1 MTFSLLKVFLK
12 MDPPTDRDSF
22 SFKRLEL
29 SGNLIYELFNE
40 YYNLYQKQIFLNIDK
55 DINYNYKTQI
65 ELETIKL
72 EQLKDI
78 FISSMTKYTKNRVLE
93 GGFNSAFKG
102 NWGASS
108 HTKRPG
114 VLQDLNRLSH
124 NSFIS
129 NLRKINLPLDASAK
143 VVGPRLCHSSQYGI
157 IDPIDT
163 PDGGNCGLHKHL
175 TICSYVTN
183 GYSSKNMYD
192 WLLKNMEMRV
202 LDDLQPI
209 DVYGKVKIMLNGR
222 WIAVCSNLYEPVQM
236 LRNCRRL
243 SLIPLFTSISYSV
256 PKKNNKYIYRLW
268 TSMSSSLLY

>member
-1 MTFSLLKVFLK
+1 MGEQNYTQKAYYLGHMTFSLLKVFLK

-29 SGNLIYELFNE
+29 SGNLLYELFNE

-65 ELETIKL
+65 ELENISL
-72 EQLKDI
+72 ESLKDI
-78 FISSMTKYTKNRVLE
+78 FVSSMTKYTKDRVLE
-93 GGFNSAFKG
+93 GGVNRAFKG

-114 VLQDLNRLSH
+114 VLQDLNRLSY
-124 NSFIS
+124 NSFVS

-175 TICSYVTN
+175 TIC
-183 GYSSKNMYD
+183 
-192 WLLKNMEMRV
+192 
-202 LDDLQPI
+202 
-209 DVYGKVKIMLNGR
+209 
-222 WIAVCSNLYEPVQM
+222 
-236 LRNCRRL
+236 
-243 SLIPLFTSISYSV
+243 
-256 PKKNNKYIYRLW
+256 
-268 TSMSSSLLY
+268 